1 MFRNAL
7 LALGLAG
14 CGLGCAAGLPNSSE
28 EAVMPPPLQWSD
40 VASLA
45 LPAAGRRIVYGDG
58 DLQFGELRLPA
69 ASDATVPVVL
79 LIHGGCWLSDFD
91 YRHATNLAAALVDEG
106 YAVWTPEYR
115 RVGDPGGGWPG
126 TFTDVAAAAD
136 ALRGLAQDYPLD
148 LRRVVAVGHSAGGQL
163 ALWLAARE
171 ALPRDSEIRGEGPL
185 PLAGVVSLAGITD
198 MAAYS
203 VGEPGSCN
211 SAVVPLMG
219 GTPDAVPRRYAET
232 SPLSL
237 LPRSAPQWL
246 VQGARDSIVPPASAA
261 TYVKA
266 AMAAGIPAQLVVVP
280 QSGHFELVVPGSVA
294 WSAVRE
300 AIAAAFRN
308 SAAG

>member
-1 MFRNAL
+1 
-7 LALGLAG
+7 
-14 CGLGCAAGLPNSSE
+14 
-28 EAVMPPPLQWSD
+28 MPPAMQWSD
-40 VASLA
+40 VAGME

-69 ASDATVPVVL
+69 DSDASVPVVL

-91 YRHATNLAAALVDEG
+91 YHHATHLAAALVDDG

-126 TFTDVAAAAD
+126 TFTDVARAAD
-136 ALRGLAQDYPLD
+136 SLRDLVQDYPLD
-148 LRRVVAVGHSAGGQL
+148 LQRVVAVGHSAGGQL

-171 ALPRDSEIRGEGPL
+171 ALPKDSEIRGEEPL

-211 SAVVPLMG
+211 SAVEPLLG
-219 GTPDAVPRRYAET
+219 GSPDAVPRRYAET

-246 VQGARDSIVPPASAA
+246 VQGARDSIVPPAFAA
-261 TYVKA
+261 RYVQVA
-266 AMAAGIPAQLVVVP
+266 TAAGIQAQLVAVP
-280 QSGHFELVVPGSVA
+280 QSGHFELVVPGSPA
-294 WSAVRE
+294 WPAVRDSV
-300 AIAAAFRN
+300 AAAFRTA
-308 SAAG
+308 SAR